1 MDVKEVAAKLKQR
14 QIKYR
19 PELLKDLYLSMC
31 VYSSNKTL
39 QNELAQINNA
49 NNQTFKTKYSFHD
62 IDGQR
67 ILYLRKLNVPGY
79 LKTGKDLS
87 DILFLIDTKSF
98 WGLLL
103 SNQCLADVNAPYRIF
118 LLDATADMTKKYGEI
133 SKIKTKNK
141 RAQELFKLAYQCIL
155 LVNIKDF
162 SYSLA
167 IPCETNLDF
176 DQDLQ
181 TGETT
186 VAVEKGLRYVNNIQL
201 NQQTAK
207 NVIETSLAQIQALLK
222 PIPILKFQGYPIF
235 YMNYNHDGYLFN
247 GRYDY
252 DKTDLA
258 DARKI
263 IKTADFKDVINW
275 LNISNETMRVN
286 IMHFLQTQYQI
297 QFNAA
302 GKIELNLKLASPFW
316 QQLFKQIKITDV
328 QHLVKNINEPNI
340 KLKNVT
346 KDINDIV
353 KQAVIPQVTAEV
365 ENILLSALIATKY
378 QNQELIKT
386 IKMPATTAI
395 KVENLPVINKEK
407 PKMKP
412 LTKANGLNNVMK
424 MVTQENKA
432 FYNKQKLI
440 TLEKKLDNIIV
451 RKEKLV

>member
-1 MDVKEVAAKLKQR
+1 MDVKDVAAKLKQG

-19 PELLKDLYLSMC
+19 PELLKNLYLSAC
-31 VYSSNKTL
+31 AYSSDKIF
-39 QNELAQINNA
+39 QDELVQINNA
-49 NNQTFKTKYSFHD
+49 DNQTFKENYSFHD

-67 ILYLRKLNVPGY
+67 ILYIRKLNVPGY
-79 LKTGKDLS
+79 LKAGKDLS
-87 DILFLIDTKSF
+87 DILFLTDTKSS

-103 SNQCLADVNAPYRIF
+103 SNKCLADINAPYRIF

-133 SKIKTKNK
+133 SKIKSKNK
-141 RAQELFKLAYQCIL
+141 RAQELLKLAYQCIL

-186 VAVEKGLRYVNNIQL
+186 VEVESGFRYVNNQL
-201 NQQTAK
+201 NKQTAK
-207 NVIETSLAQIQALLK
+207 NVIETSLEQIQALLK

-235 YMNYNHDGYLFN
+235 YINYNHDAGLLN

-252 DKTDLA
+252 DKTDLT

-286 IMHFLQTQYQI
+286 IMRFLQTQYQI
-297 QFNAA
+297 QFNAE

-316 QQLFKQIKITDV
+316 QQIFKQIRIADV

-353 KQAVIPQVTAEV
+353 EQTVIPQVSAEV

-386 IKMPATTAI
+386 IKMPAITAI

-407 PKMKP
+407 PKVKP
-412 LTKANGLNNVMK
+412 LTKAKGLNNVMQ

-440 TLEKKLDNIIV
+440 TLEKRQKNIIV

>member
-1 MDVKEVAAKLKQR
+1 MDVKEVAAKLKQG

-19 PELLKDLYLSMC
+19 PELLKDLYLSIC
-31 VYSSNKTL
+31 VSSSNKTL
-39 QNELAQINNA
+39 QKDLAQINNA
-49 NNQTFKTKYSFHD
+49 NNQTLKTNYSLHD

-67 ILYLRKLNVPGY
+67 TLYIRKLNVPGY
-79 LKTGKDLS
+79 LKAGKDLS
-87 DILFLIDTKSF
+87 DILFLTDNKSF

-103 SNQCLADVNAPYRIF
+103 SNKCLANVNAPYRIF

-186 VAVEKGLRYVNNIQL
+186 VEVDSGLRHVNDQL
-201 NQQTAK
+201 NGEMVK
-207 NVIETSLAQIQALLK
+207 NVIETSLEQIQALLK
-222 PIPILKFQGYPIF
+222 PIPILKFQGYPVF
-235 YMNYNHDGYLFN
+235 YMNYNHDVCLFD

-258 DARKI
+258 DARTI

-275 LNISNETMRVN
+275 LNNSNETMRVN
-286 IMHFLQTQYQI
+286 IMRFLQTQYQI
-297 QFNAA
+297 GFNAE
-302 GKIELNLKLASPFW
+302 GKLELNLRLDSPFW
-316 QQLFKQIKITDV
+316 QKLFKQIKITDP
-328 QHLVKNINEPNI
+328 QHLTKNYFTPNFE
-340 KLKNVT
+340 LKNVT

-353 KQAVIPQVTAEV
+353 GQAVIPDVSDDIA
-365 ENILLSALIATKY
+365 NILLSAIVSTKY
-378 QNQELIKT
+378 QNNELIET

-395 KVENLPVINKEK
+395 KVENLPVRNKK
-407 PKMKP
+407 QPKIKP
-412 LTKANGLNNVMK
+412 LTKAKGLNNVLQ
-424 MVTQENKA
+424 MVTQENKV

-440 TLEKKLDNIIV
+440 TLEKKLDDIII

>member
-1 MDVKEVAAKLKQR
+1 MDVKDVAAKLKQD

-19 PELLKDLYLSMC
+19 PELLKDLYLSVC
-31 VYSSNKTL
+31 AYSSDKTF
-39 QNELAQINNA
+39 QDELTQINNA
-49 NNQTFKTKYSFHD
+49 NNQVFKENYSFHD

-67 ILYLRKLNVPGY
+67 ILYIRKLNVPGY
-79 LKTGKDLS
+79 LKAGKDLS
-87 DILFLIDTKSF
+87 DILFLTDTKSS

-103 SNQCLADVNAPYRIF
+103 SNKCLADINAPYRIF
-118 LLDATADMTKKYGEI
+118 LLDATADMTRKYGEI
-133 SKIKTKNK
+133 SKIKSKNK
-141 RAQELFKLAYQCIL
+141 RAQELLKLAYQCIL

-181 TGETT
+181 TGKTT
-186 VAVEKGLRYVNNIQL
+186 VEVESGFRYVNNQL
-201 NQQTAK
+201 NRQTAK

-222 PIPILKFQGYPIF
+222 PIPILKFQDYPIF
-235 YMNYNHDGYLFN
+235 YMNYNHDADLFS

-286 IMHFLQTQYQI
+286 IMRFLQTQKQI
-297 QFNAA
+297 SFNAE
-302 GKIELNLKLASPFW
+302 GKIELNLKLDSPFW
-316 QQLFKQIKITDV
+316 QQIFKQIKITDV
-328 QHLVKNINEPNI
+328 QHLTKNYYTPNL

-353 KQAVIPQVTAEV
+353 EQAVIPAVSDDIA
-365 ENILLSALIATKY
+365 NILLSAIVSTKY
-378 QNQELIKT
+378 QNNELIKT
-386 IKMPATTAI
+386 IKMPAITTI
-395 KVENLPVINKEK
+395 NVENLPVINKEK
-407 PKMKP
+407 PKIKP
-412 LTKANGLNNVMK
+412 LTKAKNLNNVIQ
-424 MVTQENKA
+424 MVTQENKV

-440 TLEKKLDNIIV
+440 TLEKKLDDIIV

>member
-1 MDVKEVAAKLKQR
+1 MLKN
-14 QIKYR
+14 
-19 PELLKDLYLSMC
+19 LYLSAC
-31 VYSSNKTL
+31 AYSSDKIF
-39 QNELAQINNA
+39 QDELDQINNA
-49 NNQTFKTKYSFHD
+49 DNQTFKENYSLHD

-67 ILYLRKLNVPGY
+67 ILYIRKLNVPGY

-87 DILFLIDTKSF
+87 DILFLADTKSF

-103 SNQCLADVNAPYRIF
+103 SNKCLADINAPYRIF

-133 SKIKTKNK
+133 SKIKSKNRRK
-141 RAQELFKLAYQCIL
+141 QELFKLAYQCIL

-186 VAVEKGLRYVNNIQL
+186 VAVEKGLRYVNSQL
-201 NQQTAK
+201 NRQMTK
-207 NVIETSLAQIQALLK
+207 NVIETSLEQIQALLK

-235 YMNYNHDGYLFN
+235 YMNYNHDAGLLN

-263 IKTADFKDVINW
+263 IDIADFKDVINW

-286 IMHFLQTQYQI
+286 IMRFLQTQYQI
-297 QFNAA
+297 RFNAE
-302 GKIELNLKLASPFW
+302 GKIELNLKLVSPFW

-346 KDINDIV
+346 KDINEIV
-353 KQAVIPQVTAEV
+353 EQAVMPQVTAEV

-378 QNQELIKT
+378 QNQELINT
-386 IKMPATTAI
+386 IKMPASTAI

-440 TLEKKLDNIIV
+440 TLEKKLNNIIV

>member
-1 MDVKEVAAKLKQR
+1 MDVKDVAAKLKQGK
-14 QIKYR
+14 INYR
-19 PELLKDLYLSMC
+19 PELLKDLYLSVC
-31 VYSSNKTL
+31 VYSSDKTF
-39 QNELAQINNA
+39 QDELTQINNA
-49 NNQTFKTKYSFHD
+49 NNQTFKENYSFHD

-67 ILYLRKLNVPGY
+67 ILYIRKLNVPGY
-79 LKTGKDLS
+79 LKAGKDLS
-87 DILFLIDTKSF
+87 DILFLTDTKSS

-103 SNQCLADVNAPYRIF
+103 SNKCLADINAPYRIF

-133 SKIKTKNK
+133 SKIKSKNK
-141 RAQELFKLAYQCIL
+141 RAQELLKLAYQCIL

-186 VAVEKGLRYVNNIQL
+186 VAVEKGLRYVNSQL
-201 NQQTAK
+201 NRQMTK
-207 NVIETSLAQIQALLK
+207 NVIETSLEQIQALLK

-235 YMNYNHDGYLFN
+235 YMNYNHDAGLLN

-275 LNISNETMRVN
+275 LNISNETMRIN
-286 IMHFLQTQYQI
+286 IMRFLQTQYQI
-297 QFNAA
+297 RFNAE

-346 KDINDIV
+346 KDINEIIE
-353 KQAVIPQVTAEV
+353 QAVMPQVTAEV
-365 ENILLSALIATKY
+365 ENILLSALIGTKY
-378 QNQELIKT
+378 QNQELINT

-395 KVENLPVINKEK
+395 KAENLPVINKEK

-432 FYNKQKLI
+432 FYNNQKLI
-440 TLEKKLDNIIV
+440 TLEKKLNNIIV

>member
-1 MDVKEVAAKLKQR
+1 MDIKDIAAKLKQG

-19 PELLKDLYLSMC
+19 PELLKDLYLSAC
-31 VYSSNKTL
+31 TYSSDKTF
-39 QNELAQINNA
+39 QDELAQINNA
-49 NNQTFKTKYSFHD
+49 NNQTFKENYSLHD

-67 ILYLRKLNVPGY
+67 ILYIRKLNVPGY

-87 DILFLIDTKSF
+87 DVLFLADTKSS

-103 SNQCLADVNAPYRIF
+103 SNKCLADINAPYRIF

-133 SKIKTKNK
+133 SKIKSKNK
-141 RAQELFKLAYQCIL
+141 RAQELLKLAYQCIL

-186 VAVEKGLRYVNNIQL
+186 VAVERGLRYVNNQL
-201 NQQTAK
+201 NKQITK

-222 PIPILKFQGYPIF
+222 PIPIVKFQGYPIF
-235 YMNYNHDGYLFN
+235 YMNYNNAGLFS

-286 IMHFLQTQYQI
+286 IMRFLQTQKQI
-297 QFNAA
+297 SFNAE
-302 GKIELNLKLASPFW
+302 GKIELNLKLDSPFW
-316 QQLFKQIKITDV
+316 QQIFKQIKIADV

-346 KDINDIV
+346 KDINEIV
-353 KQAVIPQVTAEV
+353 EQAVMPQVTAEV
-365 ENILLSALIATKY
+365 ENILLSALIGTKY
-378 QNQELIKT
+378 QNQELINT
-386 IKMPATTAI
+386 IKMPTTTAI

-432 FYNKQKLI
+432 FYNKKKLI
-440 TLEKKLDNIIV
+440 TLEKKAKNIIV

>member
-1 MDVKEVAAKLKQR
+1 MDVKDVAVKLKQG

-67 ILYLRKLNVPGY
+67 ILYIRKLNVPGY

-103 SNQCLADVNAPYRIF
+103 SNQCLADVNALYRIF

-133 SKIKTKNK
+133 SKIKAKNK
-141 RAQELFKLAYQCIL
+141 RAQELFKLPYQCLL

-186 VAVEKGLRYVNNIQL
+186 VAVEKSSRYVDNQL
-201 NQQTAK
+201 NKQMAK
-207 NVIETSLAQIQALLK
+207 NVIETSLEQIQALLK
-222 PIPILKFQGYPIF
+222 PIPILKYQGYPIF
-235 YMNYNHDGYLFN
+235 YMNYNHDVYLFN

-263 IKTADFKDVINW
+263 IKTADFKDVVNW
-275 LNISNETMRVN
+275 LNNSNETMQVN
-286 IMHFLQTQYQI
+286 IMRFLQTQYQI
-297 QFNAA
+297 SFDAE
-302 GKIELNLKLASPFW
+302 GKIELNLKLDSPFW
-316 QQLFKQIKITDV
+316 QQIFKQIKIADV

-340 KLKNVT
+340 RLKNVT
-346 KDINDIV
+346 KNISDIV
-353 KQAVIPQVTAEV
+353 KQVVIPQVTAEV

-395 KVENLPVINKEK
+395 KIENLPVTNKEK
-407 PKMKP
+407 PKIKP
-412 LTKANGLNNVMK
+412 LIKAKGLNNVMQ
-424 MVTQENKA
+424 MVTQKNKV
-432 FYNKQKLI
+432 FYNKQELI
-440 TLEKKLDNIIV
+440 TLEKKLDDIIV

>member
-1 MDVKEVAAKLKQR
+1 MDVKEVAAKLKQG

-19 PELLKDLYLSMC
+19 PELLKDLYLFMC

-49 NNQTFKTKYSFHD
+49 NNQTFKTNYSFHD

-67 ILYLRKLNVPGY
+67 ILYIRKLNVPGY

-118 LLDATADMTKKYGEI
+118 LLDATAEMTKKYGEI
-133 SKIKTKNK
+133 SKIKARNK
-141 RAQELFKLAYQCIL
+141 RAQELFKLPYQCIL

-186 VAVEKGLRYVNNIQL
+186 VAVEKSSRYVNNKL
-201 NQQTAK
+201 NRQMAK
-207 NVIETSLAQIQALLK
+207 NVIETSLEQIQALLK
-222 PIPILKFQGYPIF
+222 PIPILKYQGYPIF
-235 YMNYNHDGYLFN
+235 YMNYNHDVYLFN

-252 DKTDLA
+252 DKTDLV

-263 IKTADFKDVINW
+263 IKTADFKDVVNW
-275 LNISNETMRVN
+275 LNNSNETMRVN
-286 IMHFLQTQYQI
+286 IMRFLQTQYQI
-297 QFNAA
+297 SFDAA

-316 QQLFKQIKITDV
+316 QQLFKQIEIADV

-346 KDINDIV
+346 KNISDIV
-353 KQAVIPQVTAEV
+353 KQVVIPQVTAEV

-378 QNQELIKT
+378 QNNELIKT
-386 IKMPATTAI
+386 IKMPAITAI
-395 KVENLPVINKEK
+395 KIENLPVTNKEK
-407 PKMKP
+407 PKIKP
-412 LTKANGLNNVMK
+412 LIKAKGLNNVMQ
-424 MVTQENKA
+424 MVTQKNKV
-432 FYNKQKLI
+432 FYNKQELI
-440 TLEKKLDNIIV
+440 TLEKKLDDIIV

>member
-1 MDVKEVAAKLKQR
+1 MDVKEVAAKLKQG

-19 PELLKDLYLSMC
+19 PELLKDLYLFMC

-49 NNQTFKTKYSFHD
+49 NNQTFKTNYSFHD

-67 ILYLRKLNVPGY
+67 ILYIRKLNVPGY

-118 LLDATADMTKKYGEI
+118 LLDATAEMTKKYGEI
-133 SKIKTKNK
+133 SKIKARNK
-141 RAQELFKLAYQCIL
+141 RAQELFKLPYQCIL

-186 VAVEKGLRYVNNIQL
+186 VAVEKSSRYVNNKL
-201 NQQTAK
+201 NRQMAK
-207 NVIETSLAQIQALLK
+207 NVIETSLEQIQALLK
-222 PIPILKFQGYPIF
+222 PIPILKYQGYPIF
-235 YMNYNHDGYLFN
+235 YMNYNHDVYLFN

-275 LNISNETMRVN
+275 LNNSNETMRVN
-286 IMHFLQTQYQI
+286 IMRFLQTQYQI
-297 QFNAA
+297 SFDAA

-316 QQLFKQIKITDV
+316 QQLFKQIEIADV

-346 KDINDIV
+346 KNISDIV
-353 KQAVIPQVTAEV
+353 KQVVIPQVTAEV

-378 QNQELIKT
+378 QNNELIKT
-386 IKMPATTAI
+386 IKMPAITAI
-395 KVENLPVINKEK
+395 KIENLPVTNKEK
-407 PKMKP
+407 PKIKP
-412 LTKANGLNNVMK
+412 LIKAKGLNNVMQ
-424 MVTQENKA
+424 MVTQKNKV
-432 FYNKQKLI
+432 FYNKQELI
-440 TLEKKLDNIIV
+440 TLEKKLDDIIV

>member
-1 MDVKEVAAKLKQR
+1 MDVKDVAVKLKQG

-67 ILYLRKLNVPGY
+67 ILYIRKLNVPGY

-103 SNQCLADVNAPYRIF
+103 SNQCLADVNALYRIF

-133 SKIKTKNK
+133 SKIKAKNK
-141 RAQELFKLAYQCIL
+141 RAQELFKLLYQCLL

-167 IPCETNLDF
+167 IPCETDLDF

-181 TGETT
+181 TGETI
-186 VAVEKGLRYVNNIQL
+186 VAVEKSSRYVDNQL
-201 NQQTAK
+201 NRQTAK
-207 NVIETSLAQIQALLK
+207 NVIETSLGQIQALLK
-222 PIPILKFQGYPIF
+222 PIPILKYQGYPIF
-235 YMNYNHDGYLFN
+235 YMNYNHDVFLFS

-286 IMHFLQTQYQI
+286 IMRFLQTQYQI
-297 QFNAA
+297 KFNAE
-302 GKIELNLKLASPFW
+302 GKIKLNLKLASSFW
-316 QQLFKQIKITDV
+316 QQIFKQIKITDP

-346 KDINDIV
+346 KNINDIV
-353 KQAVIPQVTAEV
+353 KQVVIPQATAEV

-378 QNQELIKT
+378 QNQELIKA

-407 PKMKP
+407 SKIKP
-412 LTKANGLNNVMK
+412 LTKAKGLNNVLQ
-424 MVTQENKA
+424 MVTQKNKV

-440 TLEKKLDNIIV
+440 TLEKKSDDIIV

>member
-1 MDVKEVAAKLKQR
+1 MDVKDVVAKLKQG

-19 PELLKDLYLSMC
+19 PELLKDLYLFMC

-39 QNELAQINNA
+39 QKELVQINNA
-49 NNQTFKTKYSFHD
+49 NNQTFKTNYSLHD

-67 ILYLRKLNVPGY
+67 ILYIRKLNVPGY
-79 LKTGKDLS
+79 LRAGKDLS

-133 SKIKTKNK
+133 SKIKSKNK
-141 RAQELFKLAYQCIL
+141 RAQELFKLPYQCIL

-186 VAVEKGLRYVNNIQL
+186 VAVENGFRYVDNQL
-201 NQQTAK
+201 NRQTAK
-207 NVIETSLAQIQALLK
+207 NVIETSLEQIQALLK
-222 PIPILKFQGYPIF
+222 PIPILKYQGYPIF
-235 YMNYNHDGYLFN
+235 YMNYNHDVCLFY

-263 IKTADFKDVINW
+263 IDTADFKDVINW

-286 IMHFLQTQYQI
+286 IMRFLQTQYQI
-297 QFNAA
+297 RFNAE
-302 GKIELNLKLASPFW
+302 GKIELNLKLDSPFW
-316 QQLFKQIKITDV
+316 QQIFKQIKIADV
-328 QHLVKNINEPNI
+328 QHLTKDYYTPNLE
-340 KLKNVT
+340 LKNVT
-346 KDINDIV
+346 KDINGIV
-353 KQAVIPQVTAEV
+353 EQAVIPAVSDDIA
-365 ENILLSALIATKY
+365 NILLSAIVTTKY
-378 QNQELIKT
+378 QNNELIKT

-407 PKMKP
+407 PKIKP
-412 LTKANGLNNVMK
+412 LTKAKNLNNVIQ
-424 MVTQENKA
+424 MVTQENKV

-440 TLEKKLDNIIV
+440 TLEKKLDDIIV

>member
-1 MDVKEVAAKLKQR
+1 MDVKDVAAKLKLG

-67 ILYLRKLNVPGY
+67 ILYIRKLNVPGY

-118 LLDATADMTKKYGEI
+118 LLDATAEMTKKYGEI
-133 SKIKTKNK
+133 SKIKARNK
-141 RAQELFKLAYQCIL
+141 RAQELFKLPYQCIL
-155 LVNIKDF
+155 LVNIKNF

-167 IPCETNLDF
+167 IPCETDLDF

-181 TGETT
+181 TGETI
-186 VAVEKGLRYVNNIQL
+186 VAVEKSSRYVDNQL
-201 NQQTAK
+201 NRQTAK
-207 NVIETSLAQIQALLK
+207 NVIETSLGQIQALLK
-222 PIPILKFQGYPIF
+222 PIPILKYQGYPIF
-235 YMNYNHDGYLFN
+235 YMNYNHDVFLFS

-286 IMHFLQTQYQI
+286 IMRFLQTQYQI
-297 QFNAA
+297 KFNAE
-302 GKIELNLKLASPFW
+302 GKIKLNLKLASSFW
-316 QQLFKQIKITDV
+316 QQIFKQIKITDP

-346 KDINDIV
+346 KNINDIV
-353 KQAVIPQVTAEV
+353 KQVVIPQATAEV

-378 QNQELIKT
+378 QNQELIKA

-407 PKMKP
+407 SKIKP
-412 LTKANGLNNVMK
+412 LIKAKGLNNVLQ
-424 MVTQENKA
+424 MVTQKNKV

-440 TLEKKLDNIIV
+440 TLEKKSDDIIV

>member
-1 MDVKEVAAKLKQR
+1 MDVKEVAAKLKQG

-19 PELLKDLYLSMC
+19 PELLKDLYLFAY

-39 QNELAQINNA
+39 RNDLAKINNA
-49 NNQTFKTKYSFHD
+49 NNQTFKTNYSLHD

-67 ILYLRKLNVPGY
+67 ILYIRKLNVSGY
-79 LKTGKDLS
+79 LKAGKTLS
-87 DILFLIDTKSF
+87 DILFLTDAKSF

-103 SNQCLADVNAPYRIF
+103 SNKCLADVNAPYRIF

-133 SKIKTKNK
+133 SKIKSKIK
-141 RAQELFKLAYQCIL
+141 RKQELFKLVYQCIL

-186 VAVEKGLRYVNNIQL
+186 VEVDSGLRHVNDQL
-201 NQQTAK
+201 NGEMVK
-207 NVIETSLAQIQALLK
+207 NVIETSLEQIQALLK

-235 YMNYNHDGYLFN
+235 YMNYNHDVCLFD

-258 DARKI
+258 DARTI

-286 IMHFLQTQYQI
+286 IMRFLQTQYRI
-297 QFNAA
+297 SFNAE
-302 GKIELNLKLASPFW
+302 GKLELNLKLDSPFW
-316 QQLFKQIKITDV
+316 QKLFKQIKITDP
-328 QHLVKNINEPNI
+328 QHLTKNYFAPNLE
-340 KLKNVT
+340 LKNVT

-353 KQAVIPQVTAEV
+353 GQTVIPAFSDDIA
-365 ENILLSALIATKY
+365 NILLSAIVSTKY
-378 QNQELIKT
+378 QNNELIKA
-386 IKMPATTAI
+386 IKMPVTTAI
-395 KVENLPVINKEK
+395 KVENLSVRNKEK
-407 PKMKP
+407 PKIKP
-412 LTKANGLNNVMK
+412 LTKAKGLNNVMQ
-424 MVTQENKA
+424 MVTQKNKV

-440 TLEKKLDNIIV
+440 TLEKKLDDIII

>member
-1 MDVKEVAAKLKQR
+1 MDVKDVAAKLKQG

-19 PELLKDLYLSMC
+19 PELLKELYLSAC
-31 VYSSNKTL
+31 AYSSDKTF
-39 QNELAQINNA
+39 QDELAQINNA
-49 NNQTFKTKYSFHD
+49 NNQVFKENYSLHD

-87 DILFLIDTKSF
+87 DILFLTDTKSF

-103 SNQCLADVNAPYRIF
+103 SNKCLADINAPYRIF

-133 SKIKTKNK
+133 SKIKSKNK
-141 RAQELFKLAYQCIL
+141 RAQELLKLAYQCIL

-186 VAVEKGLRYVNNIQL
+186 VKVESGFRYVNNQL
-201 NQQTAK
+201 NKQTAK
-207 NVIETSLAQIQALLK
+207 NVIETSLEQIQALLK

-235 YMNYNHDGYLFN
+235 YINYNHDAGLLN

-252 DKTDLA
+252 DKTDLT

-286 IMHFLQTQYQI
+286 IMRFLQTQYQI
-297 QFNAA
+297 QFNAE

-316 QQLFKQIKITDV
+316 QQIFKQIRIADV

-353 KQAVIPQVTAEV
+353 EQTVIPQVSAEV

-386 IKMPATTAI
+386 IKMPAITAI

-407 PKMKP
+407 PKVKP
-412 LTKANGLNNVMK
+412 LTKAKGLNNVMQ

-440 TLEKKLDNIIV
+440 TLEKRQKNIIV

>member
-1 MDVKEVAAKLKQR
+1 MDVKDVAAKLKQD

-19 PELLKDLYLSMC
+19 PELLKDLYLSVC
-31 VYSSNKTL
+31 AYSSDKTF
-39 QNELAQINNA
+39 QDELTQINNA
-49 NNQTFKTKYSFHD
+49 NNQVFKENYSFHD

-67 ILYLRKLNVPGY
+67 ILYIRKLNVPGY
-79 LKTGKDLS
+79 LKAGKDLS
-87 DILFLIDTKSF
+87 DILFLTDTKSS

-103 SNQCLADVNAPYRIF
+103 SNKCLADINAPYRIF
-118 LLDATADMTKKYGEI
+118 LLDATADMTRKYGEI
-133 SKIKTKNK
+133 SKIKSKNK
-141 RAQELFKLAYQCIL
+141 RAQELLKLAYQCIL

-181 TGETT
+181 TGKTT
-186 VAVEKGLRYVNNIQL
+186 VEVESGFRYVNNQL
-201 NQQTAK
+201 NRQTAK

-222 PIPILKFQGYPIF
+222 PIPILKFQDYPIF
-235 YMNYNHDGYLFN
+235 YMNYNNDADLFS

-252 DKTDLA
+252 DKTDVA

-286 IMHFLQTQYQI
+286 IMRFLQTQYQI
-297 QFNAA
+297 NFDAE
-302 GKIELNLKLASPFW
+302 GKIKLNLKLASPFW

-346 KDINDIV
+346 KDINEIIE
-353 KQAVIPQVTAEV
+353 QAVMPQVTAEV
-365 ENILLSALIATKY
+365 ENILLSALIGTKY
-378 QNQELIKT
+378 QNQELINT
-386 IKMPATTAI
+386 IKMPATTVI

-440 TLEKKLDNIIV
+440 TLEKKLNNIIV

>member
-1 MDVKEVAAKLKQR
+1 MDVKDVAAKLKQG

-19 PELLKDLYLSMC
+19 PELLKELYLSAC
-31 VYSSNKTL
+31 AYSSDKTF
-39 QNELAQINNA
+39 QDELAQINNA
-49 NNQTFKTKYSFHD
+49 NNQVFKENYSLHD

-79 LKTGKDLS
+79 LKAGKDLS
-87 DILFLIDTKSF
+87 DILFLTDTKSS

-103 SNQCLADVNAPYRIF
+103 SNKCLADINAPYRIF
-118 LLDATADMTKKYGEI
+118 LLDATADMTRKYGEI
-133 SKIKTKNK
+133 SKIKSKNK
-141 RAQELFKLAYQCIL
+141 RAQELLKLAYQCIL

-181 TGETT
+181 TGKTT
-186 VAVEKGLRYVNNIQL
+186 VEVESGFRYVNNQL
-201 NQQTAK
+201 NRQTAK

-222 PIPILKFQGYPIF
+222 PIPILKFQDYPIF
-235 YMNYNHDGYLFN
+235 YMNYNNDADLFS

-286 IMHFLQTQYQI
+286 IMRFLQTQYQI
-297 QFNAA
+297 NFDAE
-302 GKIELNLKLASPFW
+302 GKIKLNLKLASPFW

-328 QHLVKNINEPNI
+328 QHLTKNYYTPNL

-353 KQAVIPQVTAEV
+353 EQAVIPAVSDDIA
-365 ENILLSALIATKY
+365 NILLSAIVSTKY
-378 QNQELIKT
+378 QNNELIKT
-386 IKMPATTAI
+386 IKMPAITTI
-395 KVENLPVINKEK
+395 NVENLPVINKEK
-407 PKMKP
+407 PKIKP
-412 LTKANGLNNVMK
+412 LIKAKNLNNVIQT
-424 MVTQENKA
+424 VTQENKV

-440 TLEKKLDNIIV
+440 TLEKKLDDIIV

>member
-1 MDVKEVAAKLKQR
+1 MDVKDVAVKLKQG

-67 ILYLRKLNVPGY
+67 ILYIRKLNVPGY

-103 SNQCLADVNAPYRIF
+103 SNQCLADVNALYRIF

-133 SKIKTKNK
+133 SKIKAKNK
-141 RAQELFKLAYQCIL
+141 RAQELFKLPYQCLL

-167 IPCETNLDF
+167 IPCETDLDF

-181 TGETT
+181 TGETI
-186 VAVEKGLRYVNNIQL
+186 VAVEKSSRYVDNQL
-201 NQQTAK
+201 NRQTAK
-207 NVIETSLAQIQALLK
+207 NVIETSLGQIQALLK
-222 PIPILKFQGYPIF
+222 PIPILKYQGYPIF
-235 YMNYNHDGYLFN
+235 YMNYNHDVFLFS

-286 IMHFLQTQYQI
+286 IMRFLQTQYQI
-297 QFNAA
+297 KFNAE
-302 GKIELNLKLASPFW
+302 GKIKLNLKLASSFW
-316 QQLFKQIKITDV
+316 QQIFKQIKITDP

-346 KDINDIV
+346 KNINDIV
-353 KQAVIPQVTAEV
+353 KQVVIPQATAEV

-378 QNQELIKT
+378 QNQELIKA

-407 PKMKP
+407 SKIKP
-412 LTKANGLNNVMK
+412 LTKAKGLNNVLQ
-424 MVTQENKA
+424 MVTQKNKV

-440 TLEKKLDNIIV
+440 TLEKKSDDIIV

>member
-1 MDVKEVAAKLKQR
+1 MDVKDVAAKLKQG

-67 ILYLRKLNVPGY
+67 ILYIRKLNVPGY

-118 LLDATADMTKKYGEI
+118 LLDATAEMTKKYGEI
-133 SKIKTKNK
+133 SKIKARNK
-141 RAQELFKLAYQCIL
+141 RAQELFKLPYQCIL

-186 VAVEKGLRYVNNIQL
+186 VAVEKSSRYVNNKL
-201 NQQTAK
+201 NRQMAK
-207 NVIETSLAQIQALLK
+207 NVIETSLEQIQALLK
-222 PIPILKFQGYPIF
+222 PIPILKYQGYPIF
-235 YMNYNHDGYLFN
+235 YMNYNHDVYLFN

-263 IKTADFKDVINW
+263 IKTADFKDVVNW
-275 LNISNETMRVN
+275 LNNSNETMQVN
-286 IMHFLQTQYQI
+286 IMRFLQTQYQI
-297 QFNAA
+297 SFDAE
-302 GKIELNLKLASPFW
+302 GKIELNLKLDSPFW
-316 QQLFKQIKITDV
+316 QQIFKQIKIADV

-340 KLKNVT
+340 RLKNVT
-346 KDINDIV
+346 KNISDIV
-353 KQAVIPQVTAEV
+353 KQVVIPQVTAEV

-386 IKMPATTAI
+386 IKMPAITAI
-395 KVENLPVINKEK
+395 KIENLPVTNKEK
-407 PKMKP
+407 PKIKP
-412 LTKANGLNNVMK
+412 LIKAKGLNNVMQ
-424 MVTQENKA
+424 MVTQKNKV
-432 FYNKQKLI
+432 FYNKQELI
-440 TLEKKLDNIIV
+440 TLEKKLDDIIV

>member
-1 MDVKEVAAKLKQR
+1 MDVKEVAAKLKQG

-67 ILYLRKLNVPGY
+67 ILYIRKLNVPGY

-103 SNQCLADVNAPYRIF
+103 SNQCLADVNALYRIF

-133 SKIKTKNK
+133 SKIKAKNK
-141 RAQELFKLAYQCIL
+141 RAQELFKLPYQCIL

-186 VAVEKGLRYVNNIQL
+186 VAVESSSRYVDNQL
-201 NQQTAK
+201 NKQMAK
-207 NVIETSLAQIQALLK
+207 NVIETSLEQIQALLK
-222 PIPILKFQGYPIF
+222 PIPILKYQGYPIF
-235 YMNYNHDGYLFN
+235 YMNYNHDVFLFN

-286 IMHFLQTQYQI
+286 IMRFLQTQYQI
-297 QFNAA
+297 QFNAE
-302 GKIELNLKLASPFW
+302 GKIELNLKLDSPFW
-316 QQLFKQIKITDV
+316 QKLFNQIKITDV

-353 KQAVIPQVTAEV
+353 KQAVMPQVTAEV
-365 ENILLSALIATKY
+365 ENNLLSALIGTRY

-386 IKMPATTAI
+386 IKMPAITAI
-395 KVENLPVINKEK
+395 KVEKLPVTNKEK

-412 LTKANGLNNVMK
+412 LIKAKGLNNVMQ
-424 MVTQENKA
+424 MVTQENKV

-440 TLEKKLDNIIV
+440 TLEKKVKNIIV

>member
-1 MDVKEVAAKLKQR
+1 MDVKEVAAKLKQG

-62 IDGQR
+62 VDGQR
-67 ILYLRKLNVPGY
+67 ILYIRKLNVPGY

-133 SKIKTKNK
+133 SKIKAKNK

-176 DQDLQ
+176 DQNLQ

-186 VAVEKGLRYVNNIQL
+186 VAVEKSSHYVNNKL
-201 NQQTAK
+201 NRQMAK
-207 NVIETSLAQIQALLK
+207 NVIETSLEQIQALLK

-235 YMNYNHDGYLFN
+235 YMNYNHDVYLFN

-263 IKTADFKDVINW
+263 IATADFKDVINW
-275 LNISNETMRVN
+275 LNNSNETMRVN
-286 IMHFLQTQYQI
+286 IMRFLQTQYQI
-297 QFNAA
+297 QFNAE
-302 GKIELNLKLASPFW
+302 GKIEFNLKLDSPFW
-316 QQLFKQIKITDV
+316 QKIFKQIKITDV

-346 KDINDIV
+346 KDINKIV
-353 KQAVIPQVTAEV
+353 EQAVMPQVTAEV
-365 ENILLSALIATKY
+365 ENILLSALIGTKY
-378 QNQELIKT
+378 QNQKLIKA
-386 IKMPATTAI
+386 IKMPAITAI

-412 LTKANGLNNVMK
+412 LTKAKGLNNVLQ

-440 TLEKKLDNIIV
+440 TLEKKAKNIIV
-451 RKEKLV
+451 RKAKLI

>member
-1 MDVKEVAAKLKQR
+1 MDVKDVAAKLKQG

-39 QNELAQINNA
+39 QNELVKINNA
-49 NNQTFKTKYSFHD
+49 NNQTFKTNYSLHD

-67 ILYLRKLNVPGY
+67 ILYIRKLNIPGY
-79 LKTGKDLS
+79 LKAGKDLS

-133 SKIKTKNK
+133 SKIKARNK
-141 RAQELFKLAYQCIL
+141 RAQELFKLPYQCIL

-186 VAVEKGLRYVNNIQL
+186 VAVEKSSRYVDNQL
-201 NQQTAK
+201 NRQTAK
-207 NVIETSLAQIQALLK
+207 NVIETSLEQIQALLK
-222 PIPILKFQGYPIF
+222 PIPILKYQGYPIF
-235 YMNYNHDGYLFN
+235 YMNYNHDVYLFN

-275 LNISNETMRVN
+275 LNISNETMQVN
-286 IMHFLQTQYQI
+286 IMRFLQTQYQI
-297 QFNAA
+297 SFDAE
-302 GKIELNLKLASPFW
+302 GKIELNLKLNSPFW
-316 QQLFKQIKITDV
+316 QQIFKQIKITDP
-328 QHLVKNINEPNI
+328 QHLIKDYYTPNLE
-340 KLKNVT
+340 LKNVT

-353 KQAVIPQVTAEV
+353 EQAVIPVVRDDIA
-365 ENILLSALIATKY
+365 NILLSAIISTRY
-378 QNQELIKT
+378 QNNELIKT

-407 PKMKP
+407 LKIKP
-412 LTKANGLNNVMK
+412 LTKAKGLNNVMQ
-424 MVTQENKA
+424 MVTQKNKV

-440 TLEKKLDNIIV
+440 TLEKKLDDIIV

>member
-1 MDVKEVAAKLKQR
+1 MDVKDVAAKLKQG

-39 QNELAQINNA
+39 QNELVKINNA
-49 NNQTFKTKYSFHD
+49 NNQTFKSNYSLHD

-67 ILYLRKLNVPGY
+67 ILYIRKLNVPGY
-79 LKTGKDLS
+79 LQAGKDLS

-133 SKIKTKNK
+133 SKIKARNK
-141 RAQELFKLAYQCIL
+141 RAQELFKLPYQCIL

-186 VAVEKGLRYVNNIQL
+186 VVVESSSRYVDNQL
-201 NQQTAK
+201 NKQMAK
-207 NVIETSLAQIQALLK
+207 NVIETSLEQIQALLK
-222 PIPILKFQGYPIF
+222 PIPILKYQGYPIF
-235 YMNYNHDGYLFN
+235 YMNYNHDVCLFY

-263 IKTADFKDVINW
+263 IKTADCKDVINW
-275 LNISNETMRVN
+275 LNNSNETMRVN
-286 IMHFLQTQYQI
+286 IMRFLQTQYQI
-297 QFNAA
+297 SFNAE
-302 GKIELNLKLASPFW
+302 GKLELNLKLASPFW
-316 QQLFKQIKITDV
+316 QKLFNQIKITDP
-328 QHLVKNINEPNI
+328 QHLTKDYYTPNLE
-340 KLKNVT
+340 LKNVT

-353 KQAVIPQVTAEV
+353 EQAVIPAVRDDIA
-365 ENILLSALIATKY
+365 NILLSAIISTRY
-378 QNQELIKT
+378 QNNELIKV
-386 IKMPATTAI
+386 IKMPAITAI
-395 KVENLPVINKEK
+395 KVENLPVTNKEK
-407 PKMKP
+407 PKIKP
-412 LTKANGLNNVMK
+412 LTKAKGLNNVLQ
-424 MVTQENKA
+424 MVTQENKV

-440 TLEKKLDNIIV
+440 TLEKKLDDIIV

>member
-1 MDVKEVAAKLKQR
+1 MDVKDVAAKLKQG

-19 PELLKDLYLSMC
+19 PELLKELYLSAC
-31 VYSSNKTL
+31 AYSSDKTF
-39 QNELAQINNA
+39 QDELAQINNA
-49 NNQTFKTKYSFHD
+49 NNQVFKENYSLHD

-87 DILFLIDTKSF
+87 DILFLTDTKSF

-103 SNQCLADVNAPYRIF
+103 SNKCLADINAPYRIF

-133 SKIKTKNK
+133 SKIKSKNK
-141 RAQELFKLAYQCIL
+141 RAQELLKLAYQCIL

-186 VAVEKGLRYVNNIQL
+186 VEVESGFRYVNNQL
-201 NQQTAK
+201 NKQTAK
-207 NVIETSLAQIQALLK
+207 NVIETSLEQIQALLK

-235 YMNYNHDGYLFN
+235 YINYNHDAGLLN

-252 DKTDLA
+252 DKTDLT

-286 IMHFLQTQYQI
+286 IMRFLQTQYQI
-297 QFNAA
+297 QFNAE

-316 QQLFKQIKITDV
+316 QQIFKQIRIADV

-353 KQAVIPQVTAEV
+353 EQTVIPQVSAEV

-386 IKMPATTAI
+386 IKMPAITAI

-407 PKMKP
+407 PKVKP
-412 LTKANGLNNVMK
+412 LTKAKGLNNVMQ

-440 TLEKKLDNIIV
+440 TLEKRQKNIIV

>member
-1 MDVKEVAAKLKQR
+1 MDVKEVATKLKQG

-19 PELLKDLYLSMC
+19 PELLKDLYLFAY

-39 QNELAQINNA
+39 RNDLAQINNA
-49 NNQTFKTKYSFHD
+49 NNQTFKTNYSLHD

-67 ILYLRKLNVPGY
+67 ILYIRKLNVSGY
-79 LKTGKDLS
+79 LKAGKTLS
-87 DILFLIDTKSF
+87 DILFLTDAKSF

-103 SNQCLADVNAPYRIF
+103 SNKCLADVNAPYRIF

-133 SKIKTKNK
+133 SKIKSKIK
-141 RAQELFKLAYQCIL
+141 RKQELFKLTYQCIL

-186 VAVEKGLRYVNNIQL
+186 VAVDSGFRHVNNQL
-201 NQQTAK
+201 NREAAK
-207 NVIETSLAQIQALLK
+207 NIIETSLEQIQALLK

-235 YMNYNHDGYLFN
+235 YMNYNHDTCLFD

-258 DARKI
+258 DAKKI

-286 IMHFLQTQYQI
+286 IMRFLQTQYRI
-297 QFNAA
+297 SFNAE
-302 GKIELNLKLASPFW
+302 GKLELNLKLDSPFW
-316 QQLFKQIKITDV
+316 QKLFKQIKITDP
-328 QHLVKNINEPNI
+328 QHLTKNYYAPNLE
-340 KLKNVT
+340 LKNVT

-353 KQAVIPQVTAEV
+353 GQVVIPAFSDDIA
-365 ENILLSALIATKY
+365 NILLSAIVFTKY
-378 QNQELIKT
+378 QNNELIKA

-395 KVENLPVINKEK
+395 KVENVSVRNKK
-407 PKMKP
+407 QPKIKP
-412 LTKANGLNNVMK
+412 LTKAKGLNNVLQ
-424 MVTQENKA
+424 MVTQKNKV

-440 TLEKKLDNIIV
+440 TLEKKSDDIII